1 MRIGIDL
8 GGTKIEAVALGDDGD
23 VRDRRRIPMPRG
35 DYSATVRAVASVVGA
50 VEAEVGKH
58 GSVGVG
64 IPGSVAAKSG
74 LVRNANSVW
83 LIGQPLQRD
92 LADALRRPGK
102 LENDAN
108 CFVLSE
114 AVDGA
119 GAGMDAVFGVILG
132 TGVGGGLVVGKRL
145 LGGRNAIAGEWGHN
159 PMPWP
164 TPEEWPGPA
173 CYCGKTG
180 CIECF
185 LSGPGL
191 SRSFGTNADAALD
204 AQAVAAAAAGGD
216 ADANTAL
223 ALYEDRFAR
232 ALSSA
237 INLFDPDVIILGG
250 GVSNIGRL
258 YQNVPTKLI
267 SHVFSDQV
275 TTPILP
281 AMHGD
286 ASGVRGAAWLW
297 PVAAQQGEISR

>member
-8 GGTKIEAVALGDDGD
+8 GGTKIEAIAFSDDGE
-23 VRDRRRIPMPRG
+23 VRDRRRIPTPRG
-35 DYSATVRAVASVVGA
+35 DYAATVRAVVSIVAA
-50 VEAEVGKH
+50 VETEAGGN
-58 GSVGVG
+58 GSIGIG
-64 IPGSVAAKSG
+64 IPGSVSARSG
-74 LVRNANSVW
+74 LIRNANSVW
-83 LIGQPLQRD
+83 LIGQPLQKD
-92 LADALRRPGK
+92 LADALGRPVR

-114 AVDGA
+114 ALDGA
-119 GAGMDAVFGVILG
+119 GAGTDTVFGVILG
-132 TGVGGGLVVGKRL
+132 TGVGGGLVVDKRL

-164 TPEEWPGPA
+164 TPEEWPGPE

-191 SRSFGTNADAALD
+191 SRSFGTDASAARD
-204 AQAVAAAAAGGD
+204 AQAIAAAAASGD
-216 ADANTAL
+216 AGANTAL
-223 ALYEDRFAR
+223 TLYEDRLAR

-237 INLFDPDVIILGG
+237 INLFDPDVIVLGG
-250 GVSNIGRL
+250 GLSNIERL
-258 YQNVPTKLI
+258 YRNVPAKLI

-281 AMHGD
+281 ARHGD

-297 PVAAQQGEISR
+297 PLATQPGEISR